1 VQARALNRWLS
12 GSRTSS
18 HGGQTALAIVRI
30 IAACALLLATSVAFA
45 TPRDDLK
52 AANKAFREGQ
62 YGDARDKYNALLYP
76 DIQLADSNDLVEAYV
91 NLGVCRLET
100 GDDPGAKREFEK
112 ALQIDPNR
120 QLDPLVITNKK
131 AIALFDDTKADI
143 RVRAE
148 REANAQ
154 REAKERQRIRDIK
167 RSMIGVQGNQ
177 KLLIGIPFGVGQFQ
191 NGDRRKGAFFLGA
204 GLVTFTTSVGIFAYL
219 TNKYGIKSDKVPL
232 DEGPRV
238 RRLQQIEI
246 GTGIAF
252 WGLWVWG
259 AIDAY
264 RHFKPQTRVKLDESL
279 LPPELRENP
288 PPPKKKEKTSYHLVP
303 MLTPDGGAGIGIGWE
318 N

>member
-1 VQARALNRWLS
+1 MQARALIS
-12 GSRTSS
+12 FC
-18 HGGQTALAIVRI
+18 V
-30 IAACALLLATSVAFA
+30 CALLAMYAVVGA
-45 TPRDDLK
+45 TPRDELK

-76 DIQLADSNDLVEAYV
+76 DIQLADTNDLVEAYV

-100 GDDPGAKREFEK
+100 GDDTGAKREFEK
-112 ALQIDPNR
+112 ALQLDPNK

-131 AIALFDDTKADI
+131 AIALFDDTKTDLK
-143 RVRAE
+143 VRAE
-148 REANAQ
+148 REKAARAEAEQ
-154 REAKERQRIRDIK
+154 RENIRK
-167 RSMIGVQGNQ
+167 LRASLIGVQGNS
-177 KLLIGIPFGVGQFQ
+177 KILIGIPFGAGQFQ

-204 GLVTFTTSVGIFAYL
+204 ELVTFTTSMGIFFYL
-219 TNKYGIKSDKVPL
+219 TNKYGIKSDKVPPA
-232 DEGPRV
+232 EGPRV

-252 WGLWVWG
+252 WGLWIWG

-279 LPPELRENP
+279 LPAELRENP
-288 PPPKKKEKTSYHLVP
+288 PPPKKKNETSYHLVP

>member
-1 VQARALNRWLS
+1 VPIR
-12 GSRTSS
+12 
-18 HGGQTALAIVRI
+18 ALAILLVV
-30 IAACALLLATSVAFA
+30 LLAARAHA
-45 TPRDDLK
+45 TPSEDLK
-52 AANKAFREGQ
+52 AANKSFREGQ
-62 YGDARDKYNALLYP
+62 FDDARRRYGDLLYP
-76 DIQLADSNDLVEAYV
+76 PPPKLADQNDLVEAYV

-100 GDDPGAKREFEK
+100 GDEAGAKEEFEK
-112 ALQIDPNR
+112 ALQLDPYR
-120 QLDPLVITNKK
+120 QLDPLLITNKK
-131 AIALFDDTKADI
+131 AIALFDDTKADL
-143 RVRAE
+143 RTRAE
-148 REANAQ
+148 REKAA
-154 REAKERQRIRDIK
+154 RAEAEQKENIRK
-167 RSMIGVQGNQ
+167 LRASMIGVQGNT
-177 KLLIGIPFGVGQFQ
+177 KLLIGVPFGVGQFQ
-191 NGDRRKGAFFLGA
+191 NGDNRKGAFFLGA
-204 GLVTFTTSVGIFAYL
+204 GLITFTTSTGIFAYL

-252 WGLWVWG
+252 WGLWIWG

-264 RHFKPQTRVKLDESL
+264 RHYKPQVRVKLDESL